1 MSWTAVAEKDFRDA
15 IRSRMLIALTVLFVL
30 FAVGFTYLFSA
41 IPRVLGNAAP
51 DTAATIALLSAL
63 NNASA
68 LVVPLIGLV
77 VGYKALVG
85 ERASGSLK
93 LLLGL
98 PHSRRDVVIGKLVGR
113 TGVVAVAVLV
123 GFAAAAVAAFVLY
136 DSFAIVEFATYAV
149 LTVLLGAVFV
159 AIAVGFSAGL
169 RSTSWA
175 LYGAIG
181 LFVLFEFV
189 WNFVP
194 VVVLYVINGFELP
207 QLTTT
212 PEWASLFALL
222 NPQRAYSYAAAS
234 VIPELSESVPTEAG
248 DPFYLQEPFGF
259 VVLAFW
265 LVVPLALG
273 YLRFDGTDL

>member
-1 MSWTAVAEKDFRDA
+1 
-15 IRSRMLIALTVLFVL
+15 MLIALTVLVVL
-30 FAVGFTYLFSA
+30 FAAGFTYLFSA

-51 DTAATIALLSAL
+51 DAAATIALLSAL
-63 NNASA
+63 NSASA

-123 GFAAAAVAAFVLY
+123 GFAAAAVAAFALY
-136 DSFAIVEFATYAV
+136 DSFAVVEFATYAV

-159 AIAVGFSAGL
+159 AIAVGLSAGL

-194 VVVLYVINGFELP
+194 VVVLYVTNGFELP

-212 PEWASLFALL
+212 PEWASLFTLL
-222 NPQRAYSYAAAS
+222 NPQRAYGYAAAS
-234 VIPELSESVPTEAG
+234 VIPELSESVPAEAG